1 MRKGKNTTEEFSP
14 IFNINYYIENNP
26 DLKVF
31 LGDNRDAYM
40 DHFIKYGMRE
50 GRKSSPNFNVEAYKA
65 NNADLRLAFGDN
77 NFEYYM
83 HYTVNG
89 RIEGRLATFEQF
101 E

>member
-1 MRKGKNTTEEFSP
+1 
-14 IFNINYYIENNP
+14 
-26 DLKVF
+26 
-31 LGDNRDAYM
+31 M